1 MKRKQK
7 RKSRKPK
14 WNASIAKWNGN
25 GPLTR
30 ISRVRISLGAL
41 KVCVTQLAEYRSL
54 KPKVAGSIPV
64 TGTYHPWLNRYGDG
78 ADCKSAVI
86 ATLRVRLSGLGL
98 IGTYINLARL
108 HG

>member
-41 KVCVTQLAEYRSL
+41 KVCVTQPAE
-54 KPKVAGSIPV
+54 
-64 TGTYHPWLNRYGDG
+64 
-78 ADCKSAVI
+78 
-86 ATLRVRLSGLGL
+86 
-98 IGTYINLARL
+98 
-108 HG
+108 